1 MEEDGQETLLQ
12 RQDVRMG
19 WMQAGITVFTFAAP
33 SAVMAVPFA
42 IGNAGF
48 VGGMLLCLI
57 ITGASITGAKMLLH
71 LKWLFPQCQTLG
83 DLGLQVLGKPGQIW
97 GNIIQLGNFCLF
109 MPCALRFCG
118 LALKGVGNGIPG
130 FDECVDYYVFVV
142 AFVCLVTTQVRDFR
156 NAQIFTVLSFC
167 CVIGMIVSMLYAS
180 FKYDNEH
187 KIPASWFGNPEPE
200 AGLRLIRFAGG
211 CTIGAWAF
219 IPAFLTV
226 ELSTCMGDPADFNK
240 SLVLAGTLNVLTF
253 CAGCL
258 VVARWGYKVG
268 EVIAATPA
276 VEAWAQGVAINTVF
290 NIFQLGGNFVSYMLD
305 SVPLGRFCQRAWA
318 PNFKDTWSAG
328 DVGRYFTYTLPVFL
342 FALSLSVFTP
352 SINTLLD
359 FTTALTTPWV
369 SHVYPSVVYWT
380 LKKRGAGNVPPAA
393 LKKSE
398 KWMIAFVFVVGCIC
412 VIACAMKAV
421 GFLVFE
427 ELRPRFQ
434 VGCEGWM
441 IWQSKSR

>member
-1 MEEDGQETLLQ
+1 M
-12 RQDVRMG
+12 VF
-19 WMQAGITVFTFAAP
+19 ATVVIVVSVVTR
-33 SAVMAVPFA
+33 
-42 IGNAGF
+42 
-48 VGGMLLCLI
+48 
-57 ITGASITGAKMLLH
+57 TGASITGAKMLLH
-71 LKWLFPQCQTLG
+71 LKLLFPQCQTLG

-253 CAGCL
+253 LLLAMHCSFCRCDPFFFFL
-258 VVARWGYKVG
+258 LIKWF
-268 EVIAATPA
+268 IA
-276 VEAWAQGVAINTVF
+276 VH
-290 NIFQLGGNFVSYMLD
+290 GGL
-305 SVPLGRFCQRAWA
+305 
-318 PNFKDTWSAG
+318 
-328 DVGRYFTYTLPVFL
+328 
-342 FALSLSVFTP
+342 
-352 SINTLLD
+352 TLLS
-359 FTTALTTPWV
+359 FVIHPWE
-369 SHVYPSVVYWT
+369 VVT
-380 LKKRGAGNVPPAA
+380 
-393 LKKSE
+393 
-398 KWMIAFVFVVGCIC
+398 
-412 VIACAMKAV
+412 
-421 GFLVFE
+421 
-427 ELRPRFQ
+427 
-434 VGCEGWM
+434 
-441 IWQSKSR
+441 